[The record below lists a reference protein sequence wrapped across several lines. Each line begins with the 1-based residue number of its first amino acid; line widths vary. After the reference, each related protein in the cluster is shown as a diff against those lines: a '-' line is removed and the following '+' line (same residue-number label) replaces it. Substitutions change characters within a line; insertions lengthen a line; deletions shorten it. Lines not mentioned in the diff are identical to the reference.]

1 MSVLSNFYV
10 VSFCNQTS
18 QLRINDALMVAFP
31 HSGECLPKRGI
42 KGRLETGAHIHLM
55 QHSQNA
61 LQKSSEFA

>member
-31 HSGECLPKRGI
+31 NSGECLPKRGI
-42 KGRLETGAHIHLM
+42 EGRLETGAHT
-55 QHSQNA
+55 SNA
-61 LQKSSEFA
+61 TFTKCASEKQ